1 MSKRPGARLVASRW
15 ILTDSLS
22 GSTSIGVAIMGLVVL
37 VLMFGVIYML
47 VIVPNQRR
55 QKAHRELLASLEVGD
70 VVVTSAGI
78 HGAVAEI
85 EDTIVW
91 LEVAPEVELKVAKA
105 SVTERIPDDDDDD
118 ADDKLDDEYDDE
130 DELEAADASDD
141 EG

>member
-1 MSKRPGARLVASRW
+1 
-15 ILTDSLS
+15 
-22 GSTSIGVAIMGLVVL
+22 MGLIVL

-55 QKAHRELLASLEVGD
+55 QKAHRQLLASLEVGD
-70 VVVTSAGI
+70 VVVTASGI
-78 HGAVAEI
+78 YGAVAEI

-105 SVTERIPDDDDDD
+105 SVTERIPDDDEELDDD
-118 ADDKLDDEYDDE
+118 ELDDEY

>member
-1 MSKRPGARLVASRW
+1 
-15 ILTDSLS
+15 
-22 GSTSIGVAIMGLVVL
+22 MGLIVL

-55 QKAHRELLASLEVGD
+55 QKAHRALLASLEVGD

-105 SVTERIPDDDDDD
+105 SVTERIPDDDEDDD
-118 ADDKLDDEYDDE
+118 DEDDDGYD

>member
-1 MSKRPGARLVASRW
+1 
-15 ILTDSLS
+15 
-22 GSTSIGVAIMGLVVL
+22 MGLIVL

-105 SVTERIPDDDDDD
+105 SVTERIPDDDDDE
-118 ADDKLDDEYDDE
+118 DDDELDDEYDDE
-130 DELEAADASDD
+130 DDLEAADASDD